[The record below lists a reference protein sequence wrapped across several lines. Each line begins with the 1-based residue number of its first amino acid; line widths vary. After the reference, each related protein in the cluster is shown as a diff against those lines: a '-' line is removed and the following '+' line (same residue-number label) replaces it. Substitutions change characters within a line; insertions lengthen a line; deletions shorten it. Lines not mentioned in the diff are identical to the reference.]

1 MKSGSSIRSKKKKSN
16 HKLPKVKK
24 ISFRIKQGIDDKISS
39 QASRKMVQ
47 NKQSFGKLELQSD
60 CSHTKTSK
68 YSASAVPEALQEKNS
83 FSCITESLDVSNSQA
98 TDILD

>member
-47 NKQSFGKLELQSD
+47 NKQSFGKLE
-60 CSHTKTSK
+60 
-68 YSASAVPEALQEKNS
+68 
-83 FSCITESLDVSNSQA
+83 
-98 TDILD
+98 